1 MRVCGIDIAGKSA
14 NLVVLE
20 RAADGSISV
29 VESVRRIVLGDGKDQ
44 ASVRQFSEAMY
55 AFLRLNTVD
64 CVAIKQ
70 RNAKGQFSG
79 GADGF
84 KIEALIQANAISH
97 VELVSPV
104 AIGSFVK
111 KNPED
116 LPKGLFGYQ
125 SDAFHAARCVL
136 AKKQ

>member
-14 NLVVLE
+14 NLVVIE
-20 RAADGSISV
+20 RAVDGSISII
-29 VESVRRIVLGDGKDQ
+29 ESARRIVLGDGKDQ
-44 ASVRQFSEAMY
+44 SSVRQFSEAMY
-55 AFLRLNTVD
+55 AFLRLNAVD

-84 KIEALIQANAISH
+84 KIEALIQANTTSH
-97 VELVSPV
+97 VELISPV

-111 KNPED
+111 KNPEQ
-116 LPKGLFGYQ
+116 LPTGIFGYQ
-125 SDAFHAARCVL
+125 ADAFHAARCVL
-136 AKKQ
+136 AKKK